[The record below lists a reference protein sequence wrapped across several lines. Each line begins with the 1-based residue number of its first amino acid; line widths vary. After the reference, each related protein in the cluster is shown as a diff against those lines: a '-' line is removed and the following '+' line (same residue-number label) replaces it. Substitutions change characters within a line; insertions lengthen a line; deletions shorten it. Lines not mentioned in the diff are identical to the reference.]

1 MLWKTF
7 NKKKKKEFLEKF
19 LWNLLFFSFFFGL
32 FFNWRRKLV
41 AKTSQW
47 RDWDVFLNVDVL
59 LGSRLWIS
67 DPIWILKVSWK
78 GVSLKIWFQLLP
90 WNGWLWKMYGSG
102 RRNAGN
108 VGNVRSV
115 LDFGAKSSLIVCVGF
130 LRGNLALN
138 DCFDWWGWE

>member
-7 NKKKKKEFLEKF
+7 NKKRKKNFWKSFCEICYFLV
-19 LWNLLFFSFFFGL
+19 FFFGL
-32 FFNWRRKLV
+32 FSNRRRKLV

-78 GVSLKIWFQLLP
+78 GVSLKIRFQLLP

-102 RRNAGN
+102 RRNA
-108 VGNVRSV
+108 GNVRSV